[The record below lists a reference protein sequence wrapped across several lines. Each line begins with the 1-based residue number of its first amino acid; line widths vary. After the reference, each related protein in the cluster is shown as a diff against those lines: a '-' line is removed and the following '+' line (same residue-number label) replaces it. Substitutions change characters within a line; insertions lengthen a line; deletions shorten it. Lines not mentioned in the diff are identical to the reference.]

1 MLLFYFFKTSL
12 FPFHVLLFLLFAF
25 SSLSASTSACP
36 LQSQQLPVQRCRAV
50 CCVSNE
56 GLCQGG
62 RLRPGSADF
71 PRLEVVSSPGLT
83 RVIESERLVGE
94 TVTRRTEEYT
104 DPDSGEPRLRTVE
117 IVERLIEREVLRL
130 HGCTTLLTH
139 TQ

>member
-1 MLLFYFFKTSL
+1 M
-12 FPFHVLLFLLFAF
+12 
-25 SSLSASTSACP
+25 
-36 LQSQQLPVQRCRAV
+36 R
-50 CCVSNE
+50 
-56 GLCQGG
+56 GLRQGG

-117 IVERLIEREVLRL
+117 IVERLIEREVATACRTGSMATSTHL
-130 HGCTTLLTH
+130 HSAH
-139 TQ
+139 SKHN